1 MKTLNQ
7 YINEKLVL
15 NKDTK
20 LVNPYEDFE
29 ISVDSASDA
38 EGLLKGIE
46 EVYGKTGIQVKD
58 GERSEVIF
66 TGLTKDDFLKVC
78 GLISVAWNME
88 GVESMMPYNG
98 DEDDDCD
105 LAFYVPGYG
114 DEIEANIDEIK
125 KYANIWIKWF
135 EKNEFEDRYWK

>member
-15 NKDTK
+15 NNNSK
-20 LVNPYEDFE
+20 LRNPYEDFE

-38 EGLLKGIE
+38 QALLKGIE
-46 EVYGKTGIQVKD
+46 EVYGKTGIQVID
-58 GERSEVIF
+58 GKYSDVIF
-66 TGLTKDDFLKVC
+66 TGKTKDDFLKVC

-88 GVESMMPYNG
+88 GVESMMQYNG

-114 DEIEANIDEIK
+114 DEIKGNLDEIK

-135 EKNEFEDRYWK
+135 ENNEFEDR